1 MHFYYLDE
9 TGDTGTDLLNAQ
21 QPIFVMGGLCI
32 SDEKWNPTQ
41 QKFAKLIGKYFGGT
55 VPANFELHSHELL
68 SPNGDGPF
76 AGHTRAR
83 RNNLALDILNI
94 LVDHS
99 HHVHLIAF
107 CKKTLH
113 ASSCSLALPFDP
125 KNPYLLGFDYLITQ
139 FNDHVKYKL
148 GSSARG
154 MLILDKKDQHHNDIE
169 RILYNRRLETI
180 LAHRVKWIVEFSYP
194 IDSTKNPMIQ
204 ISDLVLFCMR
214 KFLEIEHGYA
224 NGWTQP
230 AKDFFA
236 NCYNIID
243 KRLTIKRDIVK
254 RTEPKL
260 NALNQHIGS
269 VSSKPAVQWKRKYT
283 LTP

>member
-1 MHFYYLDE
+1 MHFYYIDE
-9 TGDTGTDLLNAQ
+9 TGDTGNDLLNAQ

-41 QKFAKLIGKYFGGT
+41 QKFASIIDNYFGGA
-55 VPANFELHSHELL
+55 VPTNFELHSHELL

-76 AGHTRAR
+76 TGHNRAR
-83 RNNLALDILNI
+83 RNQLAIDILNI

-99 HHVHLIAF
+99 HHIHVIAF

-113 ASSCSLALPFDP
+113 ASSFNLPLPFDP
-125 KNPYLLGFDYLITQ
+125 KNAYLLGFDYLITQ

-154 MLILDKKDQHHNDIE
+154 MIILDKKIQHHVDIE
-169 RILYNRRLETI
+169 NILYDRRFGSVAT
-180 LAHRVKWIVEFSYP
+180 HRVKWIVEFSYP

-204 ISDLVLFCMR
+204 IADLVIFCIR
-214 KFLEIEHGYA
+214 KFLEVEHGYA
-224 NGWTQP
+224 TRWTQP
-230 AKDFFA
+230 AKNFFA

-243 KRLTIKRDIVK
+243 KRLTIKRGIIE
-254 RTEPKL
+254 RPEPKL
-260 NALNQHIGS
+260 KALNQYILA
-269 VSSKPAVQWKRKYT
+269 VALKPAVQWKRKYT
-283 LTP
+283 ITT